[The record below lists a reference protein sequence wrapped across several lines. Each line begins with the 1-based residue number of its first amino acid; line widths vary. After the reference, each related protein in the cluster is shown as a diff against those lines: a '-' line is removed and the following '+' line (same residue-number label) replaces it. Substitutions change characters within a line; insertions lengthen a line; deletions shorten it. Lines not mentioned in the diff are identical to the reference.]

1 METSAIH
8 LLCEVSDCDESLLA
22 DYSYVKKACE
32 LAALDGGASI
42 IASNG
47 HKFSP
52 QGVSVLLFLA
62 ESHLSIHTWPE
73 HKYAAVDVY
82 MCGAAVSPY
91 RAIGRLVE
99 LLDAK
104 RVNIREFIR
113 GKQQGAEYFSV
124 EKMHDGSGSREC
136 LENHICGISRI
147 A

>member
-1 METSAIH
+1 METSATH
-8 LLCEVSDCDESLLA
+8 LLCELSDCDESLLA

-32 LAALDGGASI
+32 MAALDGGASI
-42 IASNG
+42 IVSNG

-82 MCGAAVSPY
+82 MCGAAASPH
-91 RAIGRLVE
+91 RAIDRLVE
-99 LLDAK
+99 LLGAK

-113 GKQQGAEYFSV
+113 GRQQGAEYLSV
-124 EKMHDGSGSREC
+124 ERLHDGSSSRER
-136 LENHICGISRI
+136 LENHV
-147 A
+147 